1 MESSKNMEAS
11 IRMTCLNKEKWS
23 GLCSDLGQNSRG
35 EAQLGESGRGAAR
48 DSGELWSK
56 SEALSEN
63 LPMFF
68 KGKKE

>member
-35 EAQLGESGRGAAR
+35 ESGRGAAR

-56 SEALSEN
+56 SEALTEN